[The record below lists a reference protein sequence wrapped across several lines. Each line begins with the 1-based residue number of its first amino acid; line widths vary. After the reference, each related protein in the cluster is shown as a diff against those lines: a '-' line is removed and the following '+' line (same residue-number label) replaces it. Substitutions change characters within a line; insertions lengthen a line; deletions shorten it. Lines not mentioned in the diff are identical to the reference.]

1 MSIKQIVNERY
12 DVFNVNEGK
21 QPINRNGFGLKNW
34 ETLPYDVLVKH
45 HDYKCNRWGIR
56 LGQQTNGKHILSLDF
71 DVCGKP
77 NKDGIRTGCPDT
89 KKLLDKY
96 FHKIDRKDGMFVSST
111 QGNFNVLVDYSVSNK
126 IKEWVANLG
135 KAKFAIHELE
145 ILVAKNQ
152 IIPPTATTSKITG
165 TLGPAREFM
174 NEHQFYVIE
183 KEEGFMFEF
192 LQSLFDEHKQKTT
205 PTPAPAST
213 PIPTPKPTPTPKRKI
228 KLVVKQAPED
238 QQQNEDRKEDNI
250 NELEKVKLISQCYSK
265 DRLSNYDSY
274 INFTMAMKNTFGE
287 QGKEIWDK
295 IVSQGNNYNKYKNDE
310 QWFQY
315 TPKSAKEKLLKFG
328 SLMNWAKEDNPE
340 LYKRLLNIKDDDK
353 NENLDEW
360 QVIFN
365 KISPEFEKTHAKIIN
380 KAVFVKSHE
389 NEIIVM
395 SKTQLTTAYE
405 HIQCGFHTG
414 TPVSFISRW
423 TTFNDKIRRYDDMQI
438 YPKPDLCPPNV
449 FNMWIPF
456 KCELYDTPYVE
467 NIEGRDFILNHIRIL
482 CNNEGIVNDYF
493 IKWIGQMI
501 QYPEFKSIC
510 ITLISK
516 QGAGK
521 GTLLKLLALMLG
533 EKKVLETRD
542 PARDVWGNFNGIMQ
556 NAFLVNLNELS
567 KKDTIEAEG
576 RIKGLITDPTLT
588 INSKGVNQYNINS
601 YHRFI
606 TTTNNPDPSKTS
618 EDDRRNL
625 IIRSSDEKIGDK
637 EYFNKLN
644 AYMDDVNV
652 IRTCYDY
659 FKSIPD
665 LDKFGSLSIPKTEYQ
680 NNLKELARTPVE
692 QWLEHF
698 TRENINEEQVEM
710 VGKETFDEFEMWR
723 RENNINYDTS
733 TSKLGVALSNLQTNG
748 GITKGRHTKK
758 GDTKYFNIK
767 ILKAY
772 FNIGLMI
779 EIDEDTDTDC

>member
-1 MSIKQIVNERY
+1 MEFIERIPLRPVHFLNQMPFNDFKMHCKNLKNDKERKEQYDMVKAYCKSMIKAKGEIKRLYTYSSNTPISQGGRLYCGNSIQGLKKVFRGLLMKHTTDIDMKNAHPTILRYICRLNNIECPNLEYYINNRNEVLKSHADIDEDDAKTLYLKALNDDKRKTSIRNPFFRKFDAEMKKLQKTITKLECYKEIVESVPAERTY
-12 DVFNVNEGK
+12 NWNGSA
-21 QPINRNGFGLKNW
+21 INRIMCKYENDILQVVIKFFRGFNIDISAPMFDGVM
-34 ETLPYDVLVKH
+34 PYGDLYN
-45 HDYKCNRWGIR
+45 DTR
-56 LGQQTNGKHILSLDF
+56 L
-71 DVCGKP
+71 
-77 NKDGIRTGCPDT
+77 
-89 KKLLDKY
+89 
-96 FHKIDRKDGMFVSST
+96 
-111 QGNFNVLVDYSVSNK
+111 
-126 IKEWVANLG
+126 
-135 KAKFAIHELE
+135 LE
-145 ILVAKNQ
+145 IITETVAKLFPRLDMVWAYKPHDDTI
-152 IIPPTATTSKITG
+152 IIPDDFVEPTNADMEQAK
-165 TLGPAREFM
+165 
-174 NEHQFYVIE
+174 VE
-183 KEEGFMFEF
+183 KKQEEE
-192 LQSLFDEHKQKTT
+192 E
-205 PTPAPAST
+205 
-213 PIPTPKPTPTPKRKI
+213 
-228 KLVVKQAPED
+228 
-238 QQQNEDRKEDNI
+238 
-250 NELEKVKLISQCYSK
+250 
-265 DRLSNYDSY
+265 
-274 INFTMAMKNTFGE
+274 
-287 QGKEIWDK
+287 
-295 IVSQGNNYNKYKNDE
+295 
-310 QWFQY
+310 
-315 TPKSAKEKLLKFG
+315 
-328 SLMNWAKEDNPE
+328 WA
-340 LYKRLLNIKDDDK
+340 
-353 NENLDEW
+353 
-360 QVIFN
+360 VIFA
-365 KISPEFEKTHAKIIN
+365 KLYPEFEKTHAKIIN
-380 KAVFVKSHE
+380 KAVFVKSHA

-438 YPKPDLCPPNV
+438 YPNPELCPPNV

-467 NIEGRDFILNHIRIL
+467 NIEGKDFILNHIRIL

-501 QYPEFKSIC
+501 QYPEFKTIC

-637 EYFNKLN
+637 EYFNKINEYL
-644 AYMDDVNV
+644 DDVNV

-659 FKSIPD
+659 FKSIPN
-665 LDKFGSLSIPKTEYQ
+665 LDKFGLIPIPKTEYQ

-710 VGKETFDEFEMWR
+710 LGKETFAEFDGWR
-723 RENNINYDTS
+723 RENNITYET
-733 TSKLGVALSNLQTNG
+733 TPLKLGVALSNLQING
-748 GITKGRHTKK
+748 GINKGRHTSK
-758 GDTKYFNIK
+758 GESKYYNIP
-767 ILKAY
+767 ILKKY

-779 EIDEDTDTDC
+779 EIDDDDDDDTDIN